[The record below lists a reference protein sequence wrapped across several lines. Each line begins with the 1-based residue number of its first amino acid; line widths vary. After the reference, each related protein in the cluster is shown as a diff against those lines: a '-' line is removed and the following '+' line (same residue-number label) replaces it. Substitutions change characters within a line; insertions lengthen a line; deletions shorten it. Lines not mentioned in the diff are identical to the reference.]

1 MKKYKKGSKKLL
13 NAWVIYDWANSVYPL
28 VISTAIFPIFYGMV
42 TEDYITFLGYSF
54 KNTALISYI
63 TAFAFVILVFL
74 SPLLSGIAD
83 YTGGKKFFMK
93 FFCYSGSFA
102 CILLYW
108 FDIDNLNSSLV
119 YYFIALIGFWASLVF
134 YNSYLPEIA
143 YPEQQDKL
151 SAKGYA
157 MGYIGSVILLLVNL
171 IMINYPEH
179 FGIIDSNGVLAQN
192 YYFLHQF
199 GLNNFFQDFTVY
211 FYQLEAMKI
220 SFIMV
225 GVWWFLFSQY
235 TFYNLPGRKYY
246 KQLRL
251 KKNSSIENKNLIFSG
266 FHELKVVWDELK
278 NNQTLKVFLTA
289 FFIYSIALQT
299 VILVATYFG
308 EAEIN
313 WNEGEKTFGLILS
326 ILLIQLIAVVGAIL
340 SAKISERI
348 GNLRTLISLN
358 IIWALICV
366 FGYYIETPTEFY
378 IAAGLVGL
386 VMGGIQALSRSTFSK
401 FIPPTTNNTS
411 YFSFYDVSQKLSI
424 VIGMTLFATI
434 DQITGSMRNS
444 ILVFLVFFVA
454 GAIILVR
461 LNKKIA

>member
-13 NAWVIYDWANSVYPL
+13 NAWAIYDWANSVYPL
-28 VISTAIFPIFYGMV
+28 VISTAIFPIFYGII
-42 TEDYITFLGYSF
+42 TDDYITFLGYSF

-143 YPEQQDKL
+143 YPEQQDKV

-171 IMINYPEH
+171 IMINYPEL
-179 FGIIDSNGVLAQN
+179 FGIIDSNGVMA
-192 YYFLHQF
+192 
-199 GLNNFFQDFTVY
+199 
-211 FYQLEAMKI
+211 EIKAMKI

-235 TFYNLPGRKYY
+235 TFYNLPGREYY

-251 KKNSSIENKNLIFSG
+251 NNNSSIENKNLIFSG

-278 NNQTLKVFLTA
+278 DNQTLKVFLIA

-326 ILLIQLIAVVGAIL
+326 ILLIQLIAVIGAIL

-348 GNLRTLISLN
+348 GNLKTLISLN

-366 FGYYIETPTEFY
+366 FGYYVETSTEFY

-401 FIPPTTNNTS
+401 FIPSTTNNTS

-454 GAIILVR
+454 GAIILAK
-461 LNKKIA
+461 LDKKIT

>member
-13 NAWVIYDWANSVYPL
+13 NAWAIYDWANSVYPL
-28 VISTAIFPIFYGMV
+28 VISTAIFPIFYGII
-42 TEDYITFLGYSF
+42 TDDYIDFLGYSF

-93 FFCYSGSFA
+93 LFCYSGSLA

-108 FDIDNLNSSLV
+108 FDIDNLNSSLI

-134 YNSYLPEIA
+134 YNSYLPDIA
-143 YPEQQDKL
+143 YHEQQDRI

-157 MGYIGSVILLLVNL
+157 LGYFGSVILLLVNL
-171 IMINYPEH
+171 IMINYPEI
-179 FGIIDSNGVLAQN
+179 FGIVDSNGVVA
-192 YYFLHQF
+192 
-199 GLNNFFQDFTVY
+199 
-211 FYQLEAMKI
+211 EIKAMKM

-225 GVWWFLFSQY
+225 GIWWFLFSQY
-235 TFYNLPGRKYY
+235 TFYYLPGRKYF
-246 KQLRL
+246 KKLRSAN
-251 KKNSSIENKNLIFSG
+251 NSTIKNKNLIFSG

-278 NNQTLKVFLTA
+278 NNQILKIFLIA
-289 FFIYSIALQT
+289 FFVYSIALQT

-308 EAEIN
+308 EAEIS
-313 WNEGEKTFGLILS
+313 WGEGEKTFGLILS
-326 ILLIQLIAVVGAIL
+326 ILLIQLVAMLGAL
-340 SAKISERI
+340 VSAKISNKI
-348 GNLRTLISLN
+348 GNLKTLIYLN
-358 IIWALICV
+358 IIWAFICI
-366 FGYYIETPTEFY
+366 FGYFVETSTEFY

-401 FIPPTTNNTS
+401 FIPDSNNNTS

-424 VIGMTLFATI
+424 VVGMTLFATI

-444 ILVFLVFFVA
+444 ILVFFVFFIV
-454 GAIILVR
+454 GAFILIR

>member
-143 YPEQQDKL
+143 YPEQQDKV

-179 FGIIDSNGVLAQN
+179 FGIIDSNGVVA
-192 YYFLHQF
+192 
-199 GLNNFFQDFTVY
+199 
-211 FYQLEAMKI
+211 EIKAMKM

-235 TFYNLPGRKYY
+235 TFYTLPGRKYY